1 MIVIDTKTFH
11 ELDVVF
17 KYIEVLYD
25 ADAYEIL
32 LSKSYGDVGIGS
44 DVIFEIND
52 GNEWRKID
60 RRKGKEKKIA
70 SLLFEKY
77 GGFL

>member
-1 MIVIDTKTFH
+1 MIITDTKTLYACNIVYKFV
-11 ELDVVF
+11 EL
-17 KYIEVLYD
+17 LYD
-25 ADAYEIL
+25 ADSYNIL
-32 LSKSYGDVGIGS
+32 LSKSYDDEGS
-44 DVIFEIND
+44 GSEIVFEIND
-52 GNEWRKID
+52 GNKWRKID

>member
-1 MIVIDTKTFH
+1 MIVTSIKTFNKF
-11 ELDVVF
+11 DTVF
-17 KYIEVLYD
+17 KYIELLYD
-25 ADAYEIL
+25 ADAYDIL
-32 LSKSYGDVGIGS
+32 ISKSYGS

-77 GGFL
+77 AGFL